1 MIIMNE
7 PVITGLSSNQ
17 AAERIRLHGYNELPV
32 SEAKGLTKII
42 IDALKEPMLV
52 LLLLCAA
59 VYFPL
64 GDIGDAII
72 LLCAALLVIVITV
85 YQEYKTENTLKAL
98 RAIADPKAMVIRDGI
113 KKMIPRRELVVDD
126 IVEITEGGR
135 IPADGIVIETQHL
148 TVDESLLTGESVP
161 VNKRPAREE
170 INPAQAPGGD
180 STPFVFLGALVV
192 SGKALAKVT
201 ATGAETELGKIG
213 TSLGS
218 IERERTS
225 LDQEVRG
232 LVKMVGFF
240 GLGVCI
246 LIVIIYGIFYS
257 KWLSG
262 LLAGLTLAMAMLPE
276 EFPVVL
282 TIFLSIG
289 AWRIAKK
296 KVLTRKLSSIETL
309 GATTVLCVDKTGT
322 ITQNKMKIA
331 RLFIPGSGAAIEIID
346 PVPEQF
352 HTLMEYAILA
362 SQKNPFDPMEKAIL
376 EFGEKRLKQSEH
388 VHKNWKLLKEY
399 PLSPELL
406 AMSEA
411 WENTAENNYII
422 ASKGSPESIVDL
434 CHLEA
439 KDASFFLSV
448 SGEMAAEGYR
458 VLGVA
463 SAKQNRGELSKNQH
477 DYNFELLGFLGL
489 LDPIRDTVPAAIA
502 KCQKAGIKVKMI
514 TGDYAPT
521 AINIGRQIGLPNPDK
536 VVSGDALKKMTD
548 EEVQDGIESWSIF
561 SRVVPAQKLQIVN
574 ALKARGEIVA
584 MTGDGVNDAPALK
597 AANIG
602 IAMGDKGTDVAREAA
617 SIVLLEDDFG
627 AIVEAVATGRRIFH
641 NLQKAMSYIFAI
653 HIPIAGLALLPLLIP
668 GMPIIFFPVHIVF
681 IELIID
687 PACTILF
694 EAEKEEE
701 HSMEK
706 PPRKL
711 HTPILGHRNL
721 WISFFQGLSVFI
733 MVAGVYFIT
742 YSRHY
747 EEKDIRAITF
757 CAMVI
762 ANLCLI
768 LTNLSDGLIFSRKRK
783 QNPVLLYMLGGN
795 VLLILAILYVPPVR
809 TIFHFSI
816 LHPIDLLY
824 SLAAGVA
831 GIIWYEI
838 LKYFRKA

>member
-1 MIIMNE
+1 MIFMNE
-7 PVITGLSSNQ
+7 PYITGLSSRQ
-17 AAERIRLHGYNELPV
+17 AAEKIKLHGYNELPV
-32 SEAKGLTKII
+32 SEAKGLSKII
-42 IDALKEPMLV
+42 IDALKEPMLL

-59 VYFPL
+59 IYFPL
-64 GDIGDAII
+64 GDLGDAII
-72 LLCAALLVIVITV
+72 LLCAALVVIVITV

-98 RAIADPKAMVIRDGI
+98 RAIADPKAVVIRDGI

-126 IVEITEGGR
+126 IVEIAEGGR
-135 IPADGIVIETQHL
+135 IPADGIVIDTQHL

-161 VNKRPAREE
+161 VNKRPVKEE
-170 INPAQAPGGD
+170 KISPQAPGGD
-180 STPFVFLGALVV
+180 STPFVFFGALVV
-192 SGKALAKVT
+192 SGKALARVT
-201 ATGAETELGKIG
+201 ATGADTELGKIG

-262 LLAGLTLAMAMLPE
+262 LLSGLTLAMAMLPE

-331 RLFIPGSGAAIEIID
+331 RLFIPGSGATIEIID
-346 PVPEQF
+346 PLPEQF

-376 EFGEKRLKQSEH
+376 EFGEKRLKRSEH
-388 VHKNWKLLKEY
+388 VHKNWRLVKEY

-406 AMSEA
+406 AMSEV
-411 WENTAENNYII
+411 WESTTENNYII
-422 ASKGSPESIVDL
+422 ASKGSPESIIDL
-434 CHLEA
+434 CHLET

-448 SGEMAAEGYR
+448 SSEMAAEGYR

-463 SAKQNRGELSKNQH
+463 GAKQNMGELSKNQH
-477 DYNFELLGFLGL
+477 DYDFEFIGFLGL

-521 AINIGRQIGLPNPDK
+521 AINIGRQIGLPYPDK
-536 VVSGDALKKMTD
+536 VVSGEALKKMTD

-742 YSRHY
+742 YYRHY

-762 ANLCLI
+762 ANLFLI

-795 VLLILAILYVPPVR
+795 LLLILAILYVPPVR
-809 TIFHFSI
+809 TIFHFTI

-824 SLAAGVA
+824 SLAAGVG

-838 LKYFRKA
+838 WKYIRR